1 MKEGTYGIMRDMRE
15 QASSFDVARIVRELS
30 KMIGARA
37 RKAYQPHY
45 EQVVIRLNPKGIPSS
60 DLVIVSGRRL
70 YLSQRDRP
78 MPSQPS
84 QFAMVL
90 RKHLNNSR
98 LIAVEQ
104 LGFDRII
111 SMTFEHGSGKLKLI
125 IELFRDGNVLL
136 LDNEGVIIQPLTHAN
151 YASRS
156 LKRGVEYVP
165 PPAAVDPREM
175 NRKTL
180 DKLLD
185 ESEDDL
191 IRTLAARG
199 NLGRVYGSA
208 ICASAELDEK
218 LKAKELDD
226 EQRENLDN
234 SIQILLE
241 ELANGKSSMMWFEDK
256 ESLDIW
262 NNAIDESSK
271 DSSSGAI
278 KEIAPIDLR
287 YLDRELSIEIP
298 TLCSGYDSFFGSHD
312 ASAFIRREEEKLVSI
327 GQDIGEKKAKLERRA
342 DQQRTAIGRFLSQAA
357 INQELGKA
365 MQENW
370 THLENIM
377 IQFNGE
383 ISKST
388 WQEVSVKCQEVPWI
402 DRLNPEK
409 GTFVVF
415 LPDDDGEP
423 GSSVTMYANKSVH
436 QNAQR
441 YFQDARTLKE
451 KSKGAKKALKDT
463 ENTKSRQ
470 DKKRAK
476 DGAAGR
482 VKGIQRSKKFWF
494 EKYRWAI
501 LEGGHILVG
510 GRDARG
516 NDTIVRKHLN
526 TNDLYVHADLHGA
539 PSCSLKLKD
548 GFKPLTGITNLP
560 EGVISLQIA
569 QNLAEGKE
577 DARDLDEKI
586 FSQAAQMAVCWS
598 RAWGS
603 GGAAATAFHVRPSQ
617 VSKQTESGESLGRGG
632 FVVRGQR
639 TWHRDLPLEIGMG
652 IGVINGV
659 PLPICGT
666 VESIANLFEKWIKIT
681 PGREKKESVA
691 NKISKATG
699 LIQDDVLASL
709 PPGGCSIDD
718 HGLMKKS
725 IEL

>member
-1 MKEGTYGIMRDMRE
+1 MKDGTYRIMSDMRE

-30 KMIGARA
+30 KMIGSRA

-45 EQVVIRLNPKGIPSS
+45 EQVVIRLNPKGSPSS

-98 LIAVEQ
+98 LIEVEQ

-111 SMTFEHGSGKLKLI
+111 SLTFEHGSGKLKLI

-136 LDNEGVIIQPLTHAN
+136 LDNEGIIIQPLTHAK

-156 LKRGVEYVP
+156 LKRGVEYVT

-185 ESEDDL
+185 ESDEDL

-218 LKAKELDD
+218 LKAKELNDD
-226 EQRENLDN
+226 QRDKLNN
-234 SIQILLE
+234 SIKTLLE
-241 ELANGKSSMMWFEDK
+241 ELANDKSSKMWFENKEMLDLWKNAVDK
-256 ESLDIW
+256 T
-262 NNAIDESSK
+262 SK
-271 DSSSGAI
+271 DSAAEGI

-287 YLDRELSIEIP
+287 YLEQELSIEIP
-298 TLCSGYDSFFGSHD
+298 TLCSGYDSVFGPHD

-327 GQDIGEKKAKLERRA
+327 GQDDGEKKAKLERRA

-357 INQELGKA
+357 INQELGRA

-377 IQFNGE
+377 KQFNDQ
-383 ISKST
+383 ISKFT
-388 WQEVSVKCQEVPWI
+388 WQEVAEKSREISWI

-415 LPDDDGEP
+415 LPDDEGEP
-423 GSSVTMYANKSVH
+423 GSSVTLYANKSVH

-441 YFQDARTLKE
+441 YFREARTLKD
-451 KSKGAKKALKDT
+451 KSKGAEKALKDT
-463 ENTKSRQ
+463 ENAKSRQ
-470 DKKRAK
+470 EKKKAK
-476 DGAAGR
+476 DVAAGR
-482 VKGIQRSKKFWF
+482 VKSLQRSKKFWF

-501 LEGGHILVG
+501 LDGGHILVG

-526 TNDLYVHADLHGA
+526 SNDLYLHADLHGA

-548 GFKPLTGITNLP
+548 GFSPLTGITNLP
-560 EGVISLQIA
+560 EGVISLQIV
-569 QNLAEGKE
+569 QNLGEGIE
-577 DARDLDEKI
+577 DARDLDEKL

-639 TWHRDLPLEIGMG
+639 TWHRDLPLELGMG

-666 VESIANLFEKWIKIT
+666 VETISNIFEKWIKIT
-681 PGREKKESVA
+681 PGREKKEAIA
-691 NKISKATG
+691 NKIAKATG
-699 LIQDDVLASL
+699 LTQDDVLASL
-709 PPGGCSIDD
+709 PPGSCG
-718 HGLMKKS
+718 
-725 IEL
+725 IEDYGIMQKN

>member
-1 MKEGTYGIMRDMRE
+1 MKDGAYGTVRDMRE

-30 KMIGARA
+30 SMIGARA

-45 EQVVIRLNPKGIPSS
+45 EQVVIRLNPKGSPSS

-98 LIAVEQ
+98 LIDVEQ
-104 LGFDRII
+104 LGFDRIV

-136 LDNEGVIIQPLTHAN
+136 LDEEGIIIQPLTHAK

-156 LKRGVEYVP
+156 LKRGVKYIP
-165 PPAAVDPREM
+165 PPAAVDPREI
-175 NRKTL
+175 NREKL

-185 ESEDDL
+185 ESDDDL

-199 NLGRVYGSA
+199 NLGRIYGSA
-208 ICASAELDEK
+208 ICASADLQEN
-218 LKAKELDD
+218 LKAKDLSD
-226 EQRENLDN
+226 EQRGVLDTAIIN
-234 SIQILLE
+234 LLE
-241 ELANGKSSMMWFEDK
+241 ELANNNSSRMWFENK
-256 ESLDIW
+256 EMLEKW
-262 NNAIDESSK
+262 NKTTDSKEKDELSVE
-271 DSSSGAI
+271 I

-287 YLDRELSIEIP
+287 YLDKELSIDIP
-298 TLCSGYDSFFGSHD
+298 TLCSGYDAAFGSHD
-312 ASAFIRREEEKLVSI
+312 ASAFIRREEEKLVKI
-327 GQDIGEKKAKLERRA
+327 GQDDGEKKAKLERRA
-342 DQQRTAIGRFLSQAA
+342 DQQRNAIERFLSQAA

-365 MQENW
+365 MQDNW
-370 THLENIM
+370 PHLETIM
-377 IQFNGE
+377 KQFNDA
-383 ISKST
+383 ISKFT
-388 WQEVSVKCQEVPWI
+388 WQEVSEKVREIQWI
-402 DRLNPEK
+402 DRLDPK
-409 GTFVVF
+409 KRTFVAF
-415 LPDDDGEP
+415 LPDEEGEP
-423 GSSVTMYANKSVH
+423 GASVTLYADKTVH

-441 YFQDARTLKE
+441 YFQDARTLKD
-451 KSKGAKKALKDT
+451 KSKGAKKALEDT
-463 ENTKSRQ
+463 ESTKLKQEKRR
-470 DKKRAK
+470 KK
-476 DGAAGR
+476 DVAAGR
-482 VKGIQRSKKFWF
+482 VRGIQRSKKFWF

-501 LEGGHILVG
+501 LDGGHIIVG
-510 GRDARG
+510 GRDAKG

-526 TNDLYVHADLHGA
+526 SNDLYVHADLHGA

-548 GFKPLTGITNLP
+548 GFTIMSKVSELQNGIK
-560 EGVISLQIA
+560 SMQIV
-569 QNLAEGKE
+569 QNLGEGIE
-577 DARDLDEKI
+577 DARELDENI
-586 FSQAAQMAVCWS
+586 LAQAAQIAVCWS

-617 VSKQTESGESLGRGG
+617 VSKQTESGESLGRGS

-639 TWHRDLPLEIGMG
+639 TWHRDLHLQIGMG

-659 PLPICGT
+659 PLPVCGT
-666 VESIANLFEKWIKIT
+666 VETISEIFERWIKIM
-681 PGREKKESVA
+681 PGREKKESIA
-691 NKISKATG
+691 NKIAKATG

-709 PPGGCSIDD
+709 PPGGCSIED

-725 IEL
+725 

>member
-1 MKEGTYGIMRDMRE
+1 MKDDAYGTVRDMRE

-30 KMIGARA
+30 SMIGARS

-45 EQVVIRLNPKGIPSS
+45 EQVVIRLNPKGSPSS

-98 LIAVEQ
+98 LIEVEQ
-104 LGFDRII
+104 LGFDRIV

-136 LDNEGVIIQPLTHAN
+136 LDEQGIIIQPLTHAK

-156 LKRGVEYVP
+156 LKRGVKYIP
-165 PPAAVDPREM
+165 PPAAVDPREI
-175 NRKTL
+175 NRVKL

-185 ESEDDL
+185 ESDDDL

-199 NLGRVYGSA
+199 NLGRIYGSA
-208 ICASAELDEK
+208 ICASADLEEN
-218 LKAKELDD
+218 LKAKDLNY
-226 EQRENLDN
+226 EQREILDAAIIN
-234 SIQILLE
+234 LLE
-241 ELANGKSSMMWFEDK
+241 ELANNSSSRMWFGNKEMLEKWNETADLKDK
-256 ESLDIW
+256 
-262 NNAIDESSK
+262 DEL
-271 DSSSGAI
+271 SGEI
-278 KEIAPIDLR
+278 KEIAPIDLK
-287 YLDRELSIEIP
+287 YLDRELSVDIP
-298 TLCSGYDSFFGSHD
+298 TLCSGYDAAFGSHD
-312 ASAFIRREEEKLVSI
+312 AAAFIRREEEKLVKI
-327 GQDIGEKKAKLERRA
+327 GQDEGEKKAKLERRA
-342 DQQRTAIGRFLSQAA
+342 DQQRNAIERFLSQAA

-365 MQENW
+365 MQDNW
-370 THLENIM
+370 PHLETIM
-377 IQFNGE
+377 RQFNDA
-383 ISKST
+383 ISKHT
-388 WQEVSVKCQEVPWI
+388 WQEISEKVREIQWI
-402 DRLNPEK
+402 DRLDPKK
-409 GTFVVF
+409 GTFVAF
-415 LPDDDGEP
+415 LPDEEGEP
-423 GSSVTMYANKSVH
+423 GASVTLYADKTVH

-441 YFQDARTLKE
+441 YFQDARTLKD
-451 KSKGAKKALKDT
+451 KSQGAKKAL
-463 ENTKSRQ
+463 ENTEKEKSKQEKRR
-470 DKKRAK
+470 KK
-476 DGAAGR
+476 DVAAGR
-482 VKGIQRSKKFWF
+482 VRGIQRSKKFWF

-501 LEGGHILVG
+501 LEGGHIIVG

-526 TNDLYVHADLHGA
+526 SNDLYVHADLHGA

-548 GFKPLTGITNLP
+548 GFTIIGDISELQNGIKSMQ
-560 EGVISLQIA
+560 IS
-569 QNLAEGKE
+569 QNLGEGLE
-577 DARDLDEKI
+577 DARDLDENI
-586 FSQAAQMAVCWS
+586 ISQAAQMAVCWS

-617 VSKQTESGESLGRGG
+617 VSKQTESGESLGRGS

-639 TWHRDLPLEIGMG
+639 TWHRDLHLQIGMG

-659 PLPICGT
+659 PLPVCGT
-666 VESIANLFEKWIKIT
+666 VETISEIFEKWIKIM
-681 PGREKKESVA
+681 PGREKKESIA

-709 PPGGCSIDD
+709 PPGGCSIED
-718 HGLMKKS
+718 HGLMNYS
-725 IEL
+725 

>member
-1 MKEGTYGIMRDMRE
+1 MKDDAYGTVRDMRE

-30 KMIGARA
+30 SMIGARA

-45 EQVVIRLNPKGIPSS
+45 EQVVIRLNPKGSPSS

-90 RKHLNNSR
+90 RKHMNNSR
-98 LIAVEQ
+98 LIEVKQ

-136 LDNEGVIIQPLTHAN
+136 LDDDGVIIQPLTHAK

-156 LKRGVEYVP
+156 LKRGVQYVP

-175 NRKTL
+175 NREKL

-185 ESEDDL
+185 ESDDDL

-199 NLGRVYGSA
+199 NLGRIYGSA
-208 ICASAELDEK
+208 ICASASLEEN
-218 LKAKELDD
+218 LKAKDLND
-226 EQRENLDN
+226 EQREVLDTAII
-234 SIQILLE
+234 SLLE
-241 ELANGKSSMMWFEDK
+241 ELANNDSSRMWFENK
-256 ESLDIW
+256 EILEKW
-262 NNAIDESSK
+262 NKTNDLNERDEL
-271 DSSSGAI
+271 SGEI
-278 KEIAPIDLR
+278 KEISPIDLK
-287 YLDRELSIEIP
+287 YLDSELSVEID
-298 TLCSGYDSFFGSHD
+298 TLCSGYDAAFGSHD
-312 ASAFIRREEEKLVSI
+312 ASAFIRREEEKLIEI
-327 GQDIGEKKAKLERRA
+327 GQDEGEKKAKLERRA
-342 DQQRTAIGRFLSQAA
+342 DQQRNAIGRFLSQAA

-370 THLENIM
+370 PHLETIM
-377 IQFNGE
+377 SQFNE
-383 ISKST
+383 AISKFT
-388 WQEVSVKCQEVPWI
+388 WQEVSEKVRETQWI
-402 DRLNPEK
+402 DRLDPKK
-409 GTFVVF
+409 GTFVAF
-415 LPDDDGEP
+415 LPDEQGEP
-423 GSSVTMYANKSVH
+423 GASVTLYADKTVH
-436 QNAQR
+436 QNAQK

-451 KSKGAKKALKDT
+451 KSKGARKALENT
-463 ENTKSRQ
+463 ENAKSKQEKRR
-470 DKKRAK
+470 KK
-476 DGAAGR
+476 DVAAGR
-482 VKGIQRSKKFWF
+482 VRGIQRSKKFWF

-501 LEGGHILVG
+501 LDNGHIIVG

-526 TNDLYVHADLHGA
+526 SNDLYIHADLHGA

-548 GFKPLTGITNLP
+548 GFTIMGDISESQNGIK
-560 EGVISLQIA
+560 SMQIA
-569 QNLAEGKE
+569 QNLGEGVD
-577 DARDLDEKI
+577 DARGLDGNI
-586 FSQAAQMAVCWS
+586 IAQAAQIAVCWS

-617 VSKQTESGESLGRGG
+617 VSKQTESGESLGRGS
-632 FVVRGQR
+632 FVVRGKR
-639 TWHRDLPLEIGMG
+639 TWHRDMNLEIGMG

-659 PLPICGT
+659 PLPVCGT
-666 VESIANLFEKWIKIT
+666 VETISKAFEKWIKII
-681 PGREKKESVA
+681 PGREKKESIA
-691 NKISKATG
+691 NKIAKATG

-709 PPGGCSIDD
+709 PPGGCSIEDN
-718 HGLMKKS
+718 GLMNKS
-725 IEL
+725 

>member
-1 MKEGTYGIMRDMRE
+1 MRE

-45 EQVVIRLNPKGIPSS
+45 EQVVIRLNPKGSPSS

-98 LIAVEQ
+98 LIEVEQ

-111 SMTFEHGSGKLKLI
+111 SLTFEHGSGKLKLI

-136 LDNEGVIIQPLTHAN
+136 LDNEDVIIQPLTHAN
-151 YASRS
+151 YASRT
-156 LKRGVEYVP
+156 LKRGVKYVSP
-165 PPAAVDPREM
+165 PPAIDPREIDREKL
-175 NRKTL
+175 NQ
-180 DKLLD
+180 LLD
-185 ESEDDL
+185 GSNDDL

-199 NLGRVYGSA
+199 NLGRIYGSA

-218 LKAKELDD
+218 LNAKELDD
-226 EQRENLDN
+226 NQREKLDSSIKKLLNELAENQNSRMWFSNNETLKLWNN
-234 SIQILLE
+234 SIDT
-241 ELANGKSSMMWFEDK
+241 SD
-256 ESLDIW
+256 
-262 NNAIDESSK
+262 K
-271 DSSSGAI
+271 DSAAEGI
-278 KEIAPIDLR
+278 TEIAPIDLR
-287 YLDRELSIEIP
+287 YLEYDLSIEIP
-298 TLCSGYDSFFGSHD
+298 SLCYGYDSVFGPHD

-327 GQDIGEKKAKLERRA
+327 GQDEGEKKAKLERRA
-342 DQQRTAIGRFLSQAA
+342 DQQRNAIGRFLSQAA
-357 INQELGKA
+357 ISQELGKA

-370 THLENIM
+370 THLEHIM
-377 IQFNGE
+377 KEFNE
-383 ISKST
+383 QISKLT
-388 WQEVSVKCQEVPWI
+388 WQEVAEKSREVPWI
-402 DRLNPEK
+402 DRLNPKK
-409 GTFVVF
+409 GTFVAF
-415 LPDDDGEP
+415 LPDEEGEP
-423 GSSVTMYANKSVH
+423 GSSVTLHANKSVH

-441 YFQDARTLKE
+441 YFQEARTLKD
-451 KSKGAKKALKDT
+451 KSKGAEKALMDT
-463 ENTKSRQ
+463 ENSKSRQ
-470 DKKRAK
+470 EKKRAK
-476 DGAAGR
+476 DVAAGR

-526 TNDLYVHADLHGA
+526 SNDIYVHADLHGA

-548 GFKPLTGITNLP
+548 GFIPLTGITNLP
-560 EGVISLQIA
+560 EGVVSLQIA
-569 QNLAEGKE
+569 QNLGEGVE
-577 DARDLDEKI
+577 DARDLNEKI
-586 FSQAAQMAVCWS
+586 LAQAAQIAVCWS

-617 VSKQTESGESLGRGG
+617 VSKQTESGESLGRGS
-632 FVVRGQR
+632 FVVRGKR
-639 TWHRDLPLEIGMG
+639 TWHRDLPLELGMG

-666 VESIANLFEKWIKIT
+666 IETISDMFEKWIKIS
-681 PGREKKESVA
+681 PGREKKESIA
-691 NKISKATG
+691 NKISKASG
-699 LIQDDVLASL
+699 LTQDDVLASL
-709 PPGGCSIDD
+709 PSGGCTIEDY
-718 HGLMKKS
+718 GIMKKT
-725 IEL
+725 

>member
-1 MKEGTYGIMRDMRE
+1 MKDDAYGTVRDMRE

-30 KMIGARA
+30 SMIGARA

-45 EQVVIRLNPKGIPSS
+45 EQVVIRLNPKGSPSS

-90 RKHLNNSR
+90 RKHMNNSR
-98 LIAVEQ
+98 LIEVKQ

-136 LDNEGVIIQPLTHAN
+136 LDGDGVIIQPLTHAK

-156 LKRGVEYVP
+156 LKRGVQYVP

-175 NRKTL
+175 NREKL

-185 ESEDDL
+185 ESDDDL

-199 NLGRVYGSA
+199 NLGRIYGSA
-208 ICASAELDEK
+208 ICASASLEEN
-218 LKAKELDD
+218 LKAKDLND
-226 EQRENLDN
+226 EQRDVLDTA
-234 SIQILLE
+234 IIGLLK
-241 ELANGKSSMMWFEDK
+241 ELANNDSSRMWFENK
-256 ESLDIW
+256 EILEKW
-262 NNAIDESSK
+262 NKTNDLNERDEL
-271 DSSSGAI
+271 SGEI
-278 KEIAPIDLR
+278 KEISPIDLK
-287 YLDRELSIEIP
+287 YLDSELSVEID
-298 TLCSGYDSFFGSHD
+298 TLCSGYDAAFGSHD
-312 ASAFIRREEEKLVSI
+312 ASAFIRREEEKLIEI
-327 GQDIGEKKAKLERRA
+327 GQDEGEKKAKLERRA
-342 DQQRTAIGRFLSQAA
+342 DQQRNAIGRFLSQAA

-370 THLENIM
+370 SHLETIM
-377 IQFNGE
+377 SQFNE
-383 ISKST
+383 AISKFT
-388 WQEVSVKCQEVPWI
+388 WQEVSEKVREIQWI
-402 DRLNPEK
+402 DRLDPKK
-409 GTFVVF
+409 GTFVAF
-415 LPDDDGEP
+415 LPDEQGEP
-423 GSSVTMYANKSVH
+423 GASVTLYANKTVH

-451 KSKGAKKALKDT
+451 KSKGARKALENT
-463 ENTKSRQ
+463 ENAKSKQEKRR
-470 DKKRAK
+470 KK
-476 DGAAGR
+476 DVAAGR
-482 VKGIQRSKKFWF
+482 VRGIQRSKKFWF

-501 LEGGHILVG
+501 LDNGHIIVG

-526 TNDLYVHADLHGA
+526 SNDLYIHADLHGA

-548 GFKPLTGITNLP
+548 GFTIMGDISESQNGIK
-560 EGVISLQIA
+560 SMQIA
-569 QNLAEGKE
+569 QNLGEGVD
-577 DARDLDEKI
+577 DARGLDGNI
-586 FSQAAQMAVCWS
+586 IAQAAQIAVCWS

-617 VSKQTESGESLGRGG
+617 VSKQTESGESLGRGS
-632 FVVRGQR
+632 FVVRGKR
-639 TWHRDLPLEIGMG
+639 TWHRDMNLEIGMG

-659 PLPICGT
+659 PLPVCGT
-666 VESIANLFEKWIKIT
+666 IETISKIFEKWIKII
-681 PGREKKESVA
+681 PGREKKESIA
-691 NKISKATG
+691 NKIAKATG

-709 PPGGCSIDD
+709 PPGGCIIED
-718 HGLMKKS
+718 HGLMNKS
-725 IEL
+725 

>member
-1 MKEGTYGIMRDMRE
+1 MKDDAYGTVRDMRE

-30 KMIGARA
+30 SMIGARA

-45 EQVVIRLNPKGIPSS
+45 EQVVIRLNPKGSPSS

-90 RKHLNNSR
+90 RKHMNNSR
-98 LIAVEQ
+98 LIEVKQ

-136 LDNEGVIIQPLTHAN
+136 LDGDGVIIQPLTHAK

-156 LKRGVEYVP
+156 LKRGVQYVP

-175 NRKTL
+175 NREKL

-185 ESEDDL
+185 ESDDDL

-199 NLGRVYGSA
+199 NLGRIYGSA
-208 ICASAELDEK
+208 ICASASLEEN
-218 LKAKELDD
+218 LKAKDLND
-226 EQRENLDN
+226 EQRDVLDTA
-234 SIQILLE
+234 IIGLLK
-241 ELANGKSSMMWFEDK
+241 ELANNDSSRMWFENK
-256 ESLDIW
+256 EILEKW
-262 NNAIDESSK
+262 NKTNDLNERDEL
-271 DSSSGAI
+271 SGEI
-278 KEIAPIDLR
+278 KEISPIDLK
-287 YLDRELSIEIP
+287 YLDSKLSVEID
-298 TLCSGYDSFFGSHD
+298 TLCSGYDAAFGSHD
-312 ASAFIRREEEKLVSI
+312 ASAFIRREEEKLIEI
-327 GQDIGEKKAKLERRA
+327 GQDEGEKKAKLERRA
-342 DQQRTAIGRFLSQAA
+342 DQQRNAIGRFLSQAA

-370 THLENIM
+370 PHLETIM
-377 IQFNGE
+377 SQFNE
-383 ISKST
+383 AISKFT
-388 WQEVSVKCQEVPWI
+388 WQEVSEKVREIQWI
-402 DRLNPEK
+402 DRLDPKK
-409 GTFVVF
+409 GTFVAF
-415 LPDDDGEP
+415 LPDEQGEP
-423 GSSVTMYANKSVH
+423 GASVTLYANKTVH

-451 KSKGAKKALKDT
+451 KSKGARKALENT
-463 ENTKSRQ
+463 ENAKSKQEKRR
-470 DKKRAK
+470 KK
-476 DGAAGR
+476 DVAAGR
-482 VKGIQRSKKFWF
+482 VRGIQRSKKFWF

-501 LEGGHILVG
+501 LDNGHIIVG

-526 TNDLYVHADLHGA
+526 SNDLYIHADLHGA

-548 GFKPLTGITNLP
+548 GFTIMGDISESQNGIK
-560 EGVISLQIA
+560 SMQIA
-569 QNLAEGKE
+569 QNLGEGVD
-577 DARDLDEKI
+577 DARGLDGNI
-586 FSQAAQMAVCWS
+586 IAQAAQIAVCWS

-617 VSKQTESGESLGRGG
+617 VSKQTESGESLGRGS
-632 FVVRGQR
+632 FVVRGKR
-639 TWHRDLPLEIGMG
+639 TWHRDMNLEIGMG

-659 PLPICGT
+659 PLPVCGT
-666 VESIANLFEKWIKIT
+666 IETISKIFEKWIKII
-681 PGREKKESVA
+681 PGREKKESIA
-691 NKISKATG
+691 NKIAKATG

-709 PPGGCSIDD
+709 PPGGCIIED
-718 HGLMKKS
+718 HGLMNKS
-725 IEL
+725 